1 MLIFSYAYLLP
12 TFRTAAVAYLQ
23 LMDKQLLKSKFPGA
37 LVGTGLGDSLGAPF
51 EGSPI
56 VSPEEIEKAA
66 DKQEL
71 LTYTDDT
78 HMMIGEK
85 NWKTERI

>member
-1 MLIFSYAYLLP
+1 
-12 TFRTAAVAYLQ
+12 
-23 LMDKQLLKSKFPGA
+23 MDKQLLKSKFLGA
-37 LVGTGLGDSLGAPF
+37 LIGTGLGDSLGAPF

-56 VSPEEIEKAA
+56 VRPEDIEKVA

-85 NWKTERI
+85 NRAYIEELAEGLWQQCIGY

>member
-1 MLIFSYAYLLP
+1 
-12 TFRTAAVAYLQ
+12 
-23 LMDKQLLKSKFPGA
+23 LKSKFLGA
-37 LVGTGLGDSLGAPF
+37 LIGTGIGDSLGAPF
-51 EGSPI
+51 AGSPV
-56 VSPEEIEKAA
+56 VSPEGIEKVA

-78 HMMIGEK
+78 HMMNGEK